1 MSEDYKYQVSVKFGT
16 YDQSMLNVRA
26 ESAVELNALLRGLNT
41 DLAGT
46 IVVAADTLRAIA
58 LEGQPPN
65 PGVGAQPNPVGQ
77 AVPQQQPGNPVC
89 AHGQMV
95 KVGPRTNQ
103 DGTTW
108 TGYYCAL
115 GRDNPNRC
123 KPQYDRG

>member
-1 MSEDYKYQVSVKFGT
+1 MSEDYKFQVSVKFGT

-26 ESAVELNALLRGLNT
+26 ESASELDVLLQAVNRM
-41 DLAGT
+41 AGT
-46 IVVAADTLRAIA
+46 ITVAADTLRATA
-58 LEGQPPN
+58 LEDQPPN
-65 PGVGAQPNPVGQ
+65 PGVGTQTN
-77 AVPQQQPGNPVC
+77 AVRQGVQQQQQPGHPVC

-95 KVGPRTNQ
+95 KVGPRTNE